1 MSHLPEDTPAGRV
14 LAAIRSL
21 GRPALGP
28 ARARTGAWRAELEGL
43 GDAAL
48 LGARRLIDPAAASCV
63 RAGLLL
69 FADDIDGAHELC
81 QSVETPDGSYWHGI
95 VHRREPDYGNA
106 KYWFRRVGDHPVFAG
121 LTGSAAARQAEKE
134 VLRGGIWDPFRMI
147 DLVEACEGGK
157 RPELREDLL
166 ALQEEEMLLLLG
178 HCFQRAVGRR

>member
-1 MSHLPEDTPAGRV
+1 MGHLPEDIPAGRI

-28 ARARTGAWRAELEGL
+28 GRAREGAWRAELDGL

-48 LGARRLIDPAAASCV
+48 LGARSLADPGAASCV

-69 FADDIDGAHELC
+69 FADDLDGAHGLC

-106 KYWFRRVGDHPVFAG
+106 KYWFRRVGSHPVFTE
-121 LTGSAAARQAEKE
+121 LTESAAGRPAAKE
-134 VLRGGIWDPFRMI
+134 ILRGGAWDPFRMV

-157 RPELREDLL
+157 RPELKEGLL
-166 ALQEEEMLLLLG
+166 DLQETEMLLLLG
-178 HCFQRAVGRR
+178 HCYLLAVGK

>member
-1 MSHLPEDTPAGRV
+1 MSHLPEDIPAGRI
-14 LAAIRSL
+14 LTAIRAG

-28 ARARTGAWRAELEGL
+28 GRARKGAWRAELDGV

-48 LGARRLIDPAAASCV
+48 LGARTLIDPAAASCA

-69 FADDIDGAHELC
+69 FADDLDGAHELC

-106 KYWFRRVGDHPVFAG
+106 KYWFRRVGAHPVFAG
-121 LTGSAAARQAEKE
+121 LSASMAGRQAAKE
-134 VLRGGIWDPFRMI
+134 VLRGGTWDPFRMI
-147 DLVEACEGGK
+147 DLVEACEGGE
-157 RPELREDLL
+157 RPELKEDLL

-178 HCFQRAVGRR
+178 HCYRKATGAR